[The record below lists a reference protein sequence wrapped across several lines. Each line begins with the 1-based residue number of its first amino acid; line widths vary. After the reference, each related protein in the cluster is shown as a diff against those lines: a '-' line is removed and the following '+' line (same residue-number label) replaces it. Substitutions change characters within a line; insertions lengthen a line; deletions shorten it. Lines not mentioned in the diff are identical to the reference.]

1 MMLYPKLDSYVSQRI
16 SELDQIPAER
26 KAGLEKLARYVD
38 ETIKGSGAVKLI
50 FICTHN
56 SRRSH
61 MSQIWA
67 QAAAHYYGVTD
78 VRTFSG
84 GTEAT
89 AFNLRAVDAMKRAG
103 LVIEAVSSGSNP
115 IYGVRFHE
123 EGPPMIKVFS
133 KVFDEPPNPTGDFG
147 AVMNC
152 SQADEACPTVAG
164 ASFRIAI
171 PYDDPKDF
179 DGTDKE
185 AQKYDERCRQIS
197 REMLF
202 VFSLLA

>member
-26 KAGLEKLARYVD
+26 KAGLEKLARYV
-38 ETIKGSGAVKLI
+38 EESKKGGEGAKLV

-67 QAAAHYYGVTD
+67 QAAAQYYGVTD
-78 VRTFSG
+78 VQTFSG

-89 AFNLRAVDAMKRAG
+89 AFNPRAVDAMKRAG
-103 LVIEAVSSGSNP
+103 FVIEEESSGSNP

-123 EGPPMIKVFS
+123 EGPPMIKAFS
-133 KVFDEPPNPTGDFG
+133 KVFDEPPNPSRDFG
-147 AVMNC
+147 AVMTC

-185 AQKYDERCRQIS
+185 AQKYDERCCQIS

>member
-1 MMLYPKLDSYVSQRI
+1 MLYPKLDTYLTQRI
-16 SELDQIPAER
+16 SEFDKIPVDR
-26 KAGLEKLARYVD
+26 KASLEKLARFVEASNKNGD
-38 ETIKGSGAVKLI
+38 AAMLV

-61 MSQIWA
+61 IAQIWA
-67 QAAAHYYGVTD
+67 QTAAHYYETAD
-78 VRTFSG
+78 VQTFSG

-89 AFNLRAVDAMKRAG
+89 AFNARAVAAMKRSG
-103 LVIEAVSSGSNP
+103 FEIEEESRGSNP
-115 IYGVRFHE
+115 TYSVRFD
-123 EGPPMIKVFS
+123 GDAPPMRIFS
-133 KVFDEPPNPTGDFG
+133 KVFDDPSNPARGFG
-147 AVMNC
+147 AVMTC
-152 SQADEACPTVAG
+152 SHADEACPTVVG

-179 DGTDKE
+179 DGTEQE
-185 AQKYDERCRQIS
+185 ASMYDERCREIS